1 MEMPLKIWLRS
12 PKIPEGSPNMLGLHV
27 TMKNLNKMPNVWMV
41 VFALRFSDPT
51 SVNVPK
57 IILVPNVKKVSNL
70 SFINQRFYKTQS
82 PHMIIFLSFCFWLY
96 YVSRNIFIDLWFEC
110 KLISSSFLF
119 PLFYYIPIFM
129 GFLFHNWVYV
139 PKVRLYNK
147 VDRVDMVHNIFN
159 GIQFFV

>member
-70 SFINQRFYKTQS
+70 SFINQRFFKTQS
-82 PHMIIFLSFCFWLY
+82 PNMIIFLCFFLFFWLC
-96 YVSRNIFIDLWFEC
+96 YVSRNIFINLWFEC

-119 PLFYYIPIFM
+119 PLFYYIVYQFS
-129 GFLFHNWVYV
+129 WV
-139 PKVRLYNK
+139 
-147 VDRVDMVHNIFN
+147 
-159 GIQFFV
+159 FFFTIECMYRKSGCIIKLIV

>member
-51 SVNVPK
+51 SVNVPR

-70 SFINQRFYKTQS
+70 SFINQRF
-82 PHMIIFLSFCFWLY
+82 FWLY
-96 YVSRNIFIDLWFEC
+96 YVSRNIFINLCFEC

-119 PLFYYIPIFM
+119 PLFYFIPIFM
-129 GFLFHNWVYV
+129 VFLFHKWVYRKSGCIIKLIV
-139 PKVRLYNK
+139 
-147 VDRVDMVHNIFN
+147 
-159 GIQFFV
+159 

>member
-1 MEMPLKIWLRS
+1 MEIPLKIWLRS
-12 PKIPEGSPNMLGLHV
+12 PKIPEGSPNMLVLHV
-27 TMKNLNKMPNVWMV
+27 TMKNLNNMPNVWMEA
-41 VFALRFSDPT
+41 FALRFSDPT
-51 SVNVPK
+51 SVNVPR

-70 SFINQRFYKTQS
+70 SFINQRFFGCTV
-82 PHMIIFLSFCFWLY
+82 
-96 YVSRNIFIDLWFEC
+96 YVSRNIFINLWFEC

-147 VDRVDMVHNIFN
+147 VDRVDMVHNIFD